1 DAFAAGVSVA
11 FDDDVGIAEAASQ
24 LADFF
29 QGTGNG
35 GVILRVQDR
44 FVRFEGDHHRFGQN
58 LAGAGFGAHLHQGI
72 GFEGG
77 LGEVADI
84 AIFLGHGGEN
94 AVGLDLGGGH
104 GGGDRAE
111 GFVDR
116 RSAVPHDFKV
126 GGIERVEKELG
137 VLAIVGQVRVAFG
150 NAAVFAHHV
159 FAVLK
164 GQAEGGGQG
173 LRGAG
178 GVFAHLVH
186 PIEYAADQAGD
197 DFRVVAIEI
206 VAHGPDVGDK
216 MVGRAGGHHEA
227 RAFELVGDV
236 VDVRRPA

>member
-1 DAFAAGVSVA
+1 M
-11 FDDDVGIAEAASQ
+11 
-24 LADFF
+24 
-29 QGTGNG
+29 
-35 GVILRVQDR
+35 
-44 FVRFEGDHHRFGQN
+44 
-58 LAGAGFGAHLHQGI
+58 
-72 GFEGG
+72 
-77 LGEVADI
+77 
-84 AIFLGHGGEN
+84 
-94 AVGLDLGGGH
+94 GLDLGGGH
-104 GGGDRAE
+104 GGGDGAE

-137 VLAIVGQVRVAFG
+137 ILAIVGQVRVAFG

-236 VDVRRPA
+236 VDVRRPANERVVGSVLDEDFRRGRRVGRPLEVNIARVNPCVNQQRHDQIMAG